1 MKILI
6 AEDDPN
12 TGQFLKIVLNKVG
25 YDTILATNGN
35 QAWEIL
41 QQEDS
46 PKLAIF
52 DWMMPGL
59 SGVELCKK
67 LRATDEHIRTYII
80 LLTAKSEMNDVII
93 GLKTGADD
101 YITKPF
107 KSIELIARLKIGER
121 SLELQSQLIQRIQN
135 LEEVVRRNQ
144 LLGQA
149 LRNQRK
155 PKTRSLPNNCG
166 MDHILMK
173 TLNEMGVKSLKV
185 RNETTVD
192 NELKPHYVAWTSLY
206 QVQDS
211 ISIDLK
217 IEISEASAKALY
229 TKIVKDAELSEEKI
243 LDIMIEILNM
253 TMANYKTVL
262 NANGIQIL
270 TPFIPKAMTVVKF
283 PANSY
288 EKESAKEFYFE
299 GQDISF
305 KLEVIEQS
313 TPVEQKSLNEL
324 RSLEVVAEPV
334 YWPGNKARIILN
346 TGILLNEYYILKLRD
361 VLHLQDLEF
370 RVSVYQPSKLSRSV
384 HSSNNQLVETN

>member
-6 AEDDPN
+6 AEDDAI
-12 TGQFLKIVLNKVG
+12 TGQFLKIILNKVG
-25 YDTILATNGN
+25 YDTILAINGN

-41 QQEDS
+41 QQEDP

-52 DWMMPGL
+52 DWMMPGI
-59 SGVELCKK
+59 SGIELCKK

-107 KSIELIARLKIGER
+107 KSIELIARLKVGEH
-121 SLELQSQLIQRIQN
+121 SLDLQSQLIQRIQN

-173 TLNEMGVKSLKV
+173 TLNEMGVTSLKV
-185 RNETTVD
+185 YNKTTVD
-192 NELKPHYVAWTSLY
+192 NELKPHFVAWTSLY
-206 QVQDS
+206 RVQDS

-313 TPVEQKSLNEL
+313 TPIEQKSLNEL
-324 RSLEVVAEPV
+324 HSLEVVAEPV
-334 YWPGNKARIILN
+334 CWPDNKDRIILN

-361 VLHLQDLEF
+361 VSQLQDQEL
-370 RVSVYQPSKLSRSV
+370 RVSVFQPSKLSRSV
-384 HSSNNQLVETN
+384 HSLIANDHQ

>member
-1 MKILI
+1 M
-6 AEDDPN
+6 
-12 TGQFLKIVLNKVG
+12 
-25 YDTILATNGN
+25 
-35 QAWEIL
+35 
-41 QQEDS
+41 
-46 PKLAIF
+46 
-52 DWMMPGL
+52 
-59 SGVELCKK
+59 
-67 LRATDEHIRTYII
+67 
-80 LLTAKSEMNDVII
+80 
-93 GLKTGADD
+93 
-101 YITKPF
+101 
-107 KSIELIARLKIGER
+107 IARLKIGER

-149 LRNQRK
+149 LRNQSK
-155 PKTRSLPNNCG
+155 SKTRSLPNNCG

-185 RNETTVD
+185 HNETTVD

-229 TKIVKDAELSEEKI
+229 TKIVKDAKLSEENI
-243 LDIMIEILNM
+243 LDIMSEVLNM
-253 TMANYKTVL
+253 TLANYKTVFEK
-262 NANGIQIL
+262 NGIQIL

-288 EKESAKEFYFE
+288 EKESAEEFYFE

-361 VLHLQDLEF
+361 VLQFQDQELM
-370 RVSVYQPSKLSRSV
+370 VSVYQPSKLSRIV
-384 HSSNNQLVETN
+384 HSYNELVETN